1 MDQQQNTQSEEVES
15 PGVETL
21 VQRCLP
27 AVRRWAHGRL
37 PAGTRGRLDT
47 CDVVQEVALR
57 MLSRRGD
64 FTPKHPYAVQAYL
77 CQSVLNFIRDEAR
90 RIARRPVRAELPEEL
105 PSDDTTPLEFTINQ
119 EIRMRYRRA
128 LDRLKPK
135 DRALVV
141 ARVDCGQRADEIA
154 RAFGLATADAA
165 RVAVARALRRLALEV
180 ASAERRGSER
190 SSQLHASKTAAGS
203 GAA

>member
-1 MDQQQNTQSEEVES
+1 MDQQQNTHNEVES

-57 MLSRRGD
+57 MLSRRQD
-64 FTPKHPYAVQAYL
+64 FVPKHPFAVQAYL

-90 RIARRPVRAELPEEL
+90 RIARRPAMAELPEEL
-105 PSDDTTPLEFTINQ
+105 PSHDTTPLEFTINQ
-119 EIRMRYRRA
+119 EIRTRYRRA
-128 LDRLKPK
+128 LDRLRPK

-141 ARVDCGQRADEIA
+141 ARVDCGRRADEIA
-154 RAFGLATADAA
+154 RVFGLATADAA
-165 RVAVARALRRLALEV
+165 RVAVARALRRLAVEV

-190 SSQLHASKTAAGS
+190 SRPLRAPKPEAATGP
-203 GAA
+203 A